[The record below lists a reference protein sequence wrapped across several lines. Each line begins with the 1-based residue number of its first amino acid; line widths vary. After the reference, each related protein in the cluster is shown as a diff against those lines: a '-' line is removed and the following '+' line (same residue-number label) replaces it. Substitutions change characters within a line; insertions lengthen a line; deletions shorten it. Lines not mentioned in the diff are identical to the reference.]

1 MMVSD
6 RATSANYFGKY
17 DTPYKR
23 KSVPQN
29 STGKNAVKT
38 KANKPESRGAKPQ
51 NAPAQKQKLP
61 DKAPVPT
68 ARPDLGPIF
77 EPGGSMVPP
86 PAPIF
91 EPGGSTVPP
100 PFAPGGSQLAMP
112 ATGNTIPSPLPMPTD
127 PRLSMP
133 PPDPRIMPQIT
144 GSTDDKQDRLSMRPI
159 AGMNLNIPGQP
170 GADPR
175 LQVLQQRLAGGQNPM
190 WPGWPGV

>member
-1 MMVSD
+1 MVSE
-6 RATSANYFGKY
+6 RAKEANYFGKY
-17 DTPYKR
+17 DTPYKKR
-23 KSVPQN
+23 KDVPQN
-29 STGKNAVKT
+29 ATGKNAVKS
-38 KANKPESRGAKPQ
+38 KPNKPESRGAKPQ

-61 DKAPVPT
+61 DKGPIPQP
-68 ARPDLGPIF
+68 RPDLGPIF

-86 PAPIF
+86 P
-91 EPGGSTVPP
+91 
-100 PFAPGGSQLAMP
+100 FAPGGSQMAMP

-144 GSTDDKQDRLSMRPI
+144 GSTDDKQGRLSMQPI
-159 AGMNLNIPGQP
+159 AGMNLNIPGQS

>member
-23 KSVPQN
+23 KDVPQN

-38 KANKPESRGAKPQ
+38 KANKPESKGAKPQ
-51 NAPAQKQKLP
+51 NAPATPK
-61 DKAPVPT
+61 KAPVPT
-68 ARPDLGPIF
+68 PRPDLTPQPTTF

-86 PAPIF
+86 IF
-91 EPGGSTVPP
+91 EPGGSTMPP
-100 PFAPGGSQLAMP
+100 PFAPGGSQMAMP
-112 ATGNTIPSPLPMPTD
+112 ATGNTIPSPLPLPTD

-144 GSTDDKQDRLSMRPI
+144 GSTDDRHGRLSMQPI

-175 LQVLQQRLAGGQNPM
+175 LQVLQQRLAGGQNSM